1 MARADPLQQLVVA
14 GALIPRIAVAL
25 EALQQAAK
33 HESLDQLVAV
43 VIAGLEAL
51 WRVAGLALRLS
62 FQMLRTTRAW
72 GSSSQVEAVE
82 SFHRFI
88 AIGVGRVQLAEGM
101 QQQFVDVGSLL
112 GQHSEHLELHGG
124 LVVVGAQQLIELGVA
139 HRMRLVVAGEAG
151 IRGVGAEAG

>member
-43 VIAGLEAL
+43 V
-51 WRVAGLALRLS
+51 
-62 FQMLRTTRAW
+62 
-72 GSSSQVEAVE
+72 
-82 SFHRFI
+82 
-88 AIGVGRVQLAEGM
+88 QLAEGM
-101 QQQFVDVGSLL
+101 QQQLVDVGLLL
-112 GQHSEHLELHGG
+112 GQHSEHLEPHGG